1 MTFLLWGNSATVIN
15 LPPSQ
20 SLLTYKHATF
30 PSFLGT
36 AKDTFSQNQ
45 IIVGKQLT
53 AGSSTPDPR
62 WYRHRLQLFFKNLIW
77 LKNNY
82 ALVSLGAGVI
92 CLFPGQ
98 MQAITGRLR
107 LNWQMTSDVDF
118 YQLNKSD
125 LLVIHWINVH
135 IANMASK
142 MCLLESTEEI
152 ICMFLL
158 APLCVDWQMC
168 CLSYSVMFACQH
180 SFFFFFLFGLV
191 NCLHMHKIPKTKQV
205 LHCSRTFHTALE
217 QLDQTLPSRHMNS
230 MKRSRL

>member
-1 MTFLLWGNSATVIN
+1 MAI
-15 LPPSQ
+15 
-20 SLLTYKHATF
+20 
-30 PSFLGT
+30 
-36 AKDTFSQNQ
+36 
-45 IIVGKQLT
+45 
-53 AGSSTPDPR
+53 SSGV

-77 LKNNY
+77 IKNDY

-98 MQAITGRLR
+98 MQAITGRLQ

-158 APLCVDWQMC
+158 APLCFDWQMC
-168 CLSYSVMFACQH
+168 CLSYSVMFACHH
-180 SFFFFFLFGLV
+180 SFVFFFFSFRSCQLSAHAENTKNKTGSALQQ
-191 NCLHMHKIPKTKQV
+191 NIP
-205 LHCSRTFHTALE
+205 HGFATAWSDTSIKAHELN
-217 QLDQTLPSRHMNS
+217 QTLPS
-230 MKRSRL
+230 LDCEP